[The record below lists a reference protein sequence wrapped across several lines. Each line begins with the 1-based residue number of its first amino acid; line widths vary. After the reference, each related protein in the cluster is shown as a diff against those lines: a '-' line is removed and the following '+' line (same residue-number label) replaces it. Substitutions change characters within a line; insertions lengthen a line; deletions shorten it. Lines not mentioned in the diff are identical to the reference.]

1 MHNTKHREMKNEKRK
16 TKKTESDLTEND
28 GDKFYYVIRYLASLS
43 ITNRQ
48 K

>member
-1 MHNTKHREMKNEKRK
+1 MKKKEKQ
-16 TKKTESDLTEND
+16 KTESDLTEND